1 MRRWLACG
9 LVGFWSVA
17 ASVTAC
23 GSDEGPNGTLPD
35 AATPETSSG
44 GPTDGDPG
52 SGITIVASDLT
63 VYTGSR
69 AAVDASQ
76 TNASEFTW
84 TVKSAPQGS
93 SVTTP
98 SLTGGTTARPSFVAD
113 VTGDYVLEL
122 TARGNGASATKSVK
136 IKAVAAPLFFMQT
149 NFAED
154 PPYFEY
160 RSIGNDRS
168 GNRPI
173 ACRVAGPQADSGA
186 AGVFLGVS
194 MLFADMGL
202 DWWEAPPG
210 GPSRVAFT
218 ALQLFEDGGVDSYLA
233 LGSSESSCANP
244 PAVVRHIVED
254 GGDPTELLV
263 QPRYSPNGARVAFVE
278 NRASGTIVQA
288 VSYDGNDRR
297 DLAHFC
303 APGID
308 SCWAPAVFP
317 PRPQWLDAQ
326 TLGWARARSEDG
338 GSGWEVVLANDS
350 ANPNVRVHM
359 TCDGV
364 VPRSIAFLKDGSV
377 IANPMAQDTQ
387 IEDLVVFKPSTAGG
401 ACQVVRK
408 LTNLVTA
415 RSYARDFVVSP
426 DEADVIFVRTLV
438 PADAVPPDGG
448 DSRFGGELYV
458 VPVNGGSAPTPF
470 GGSPQYAMFGG
481 RYVASASQVAWNGA
495 IPFDGGEPDGSLIE
509 AGAPA
514 IKIAARDGSKM
525 TSLVVSNV
533 DAGVYVVGG
542 GNGGSCD
549 FRLCSFASGSASGG
563 GALAMATVALGLA
576 VRRKRRRST

>member
-23 GSDEGPNGTLPD
+23 GSDEDGPNGTSPD
-35 AATPETSSG
+35 AGTPDTSTNGENDGSSG
-44 GPTDGDPG
+44 VNV
-52 SGITIVASDLT
+52 VASDST

-69 AAVDASQ
+69 AVIDASQ

-113 VTGDYVLEL
+113 VSGDYVLEL
-122 TARGNGASATKSVK
+122 TARGNGASATKVVNV
-136 IKAVAAPLFFMQT
+136 KAVAAPLFFMQT
-149 NFAED
+149 NFTED

-160 RSIGNDRS
+160 RSIGNDKS

-173 ACRVAGPQADSGA
+173 ACRIAGPQADSGTA
-186 AGVFLGVS
+186 AAFVGVS

-218 ALQLFEDGGVDSYLA
+218 TLQPYPDGGLDSYLA

-254 GGDPTELLV
+254 GGDPSELLL
-263 QPRYSPNGARVAFVE
+263 QPRFSPNGARVAFVE
-278 NRASGTIVQA
+278 ERASGTIVQA

-297 DLAHFC
+297 DLAPFC

-338 GSGWEVVLANDS
+338 GSGWEVVVANDS
-350 ANPNVRVHM
+350 ANPNLRVHM

-401 ACQVVRK
+401 TCQVVRK
-408 LTNLVTA
+408 LTNLTTP
-415 RSYARDFVVSP
+415 RSYARDFAVSP
-426 DEADVIFVRTLV
+426 DEADVVFVQTQV
-438 PADAVPPDGG
+438 PADAAPPDGG
-448 DSRFGGELYV
+448 ETRFGGELYV

-481 RYVASASQVAWNGA
+481 RYVASASQIAWNGV
-495 IPFDGGEPDGSLIE
+495 IPFDGGQPDGSLVE

-514 IKIAARDGSKM
+514 LKIGARDGSKIAP
-525 TSLVVSNV
+525 LVVS
-533 DAGVYVVGG
+533 DIEAGVYAMGG

-563 GALAMATVALGLA
+563 GALAMATAALTFA
-576 VRRKRRRST
+576 FRRKRRRSS